1 MKKTVSLDL
10 NPDVPGRDAAGS
22 APIYTYIN
30 RRRIFVMKHLGID
43 VTVKHLPPLDPA
55 FIPLGRFYEAFL
67 RDAHEPFDVAVERS
81 GGQMAVYR
89 TRVHGTEALREAD
102 IYYIDRII
110 KTLLW
115 MKGGFRVYL
124 AGNEAVCRAMQA
136 HYSASGSRAFD
147 FDYMGNVYEH
157 PFEVV
162 RVDAV
167 PEEKSVSQAIGR
179 HLDGCR
185 IGFDA
190 GGSDRKVSAV
200 IDGESV
206 YSEEV
211 VWFPKINSD
220 PDYHYE
226 GIVSALKSAAAH
238 MPRVDAVGVSSAGIY
253 IDNRTMS
260 ASLFLKVP
268 KEQYDAKVKDI
279 YIRAITDTFG
289 DVPYAVVNDGDVSAL
304 AGAMSLEDNNVLGIA
319 MGTSE
324 AVGYV
329 DEEGKVTGW
338 LNELAFV
345 PVDAAPTA
353 MVDEWSGDIGC
364 GVKYFSQDAV
374 IKLAPA
380 AGIDLDESLSPAE
393 KLKVVQ
399 GLMEQGDPRAA
410 GIYESIGVYLAHT
423 LALYHHLYGYR
434 HVLLLGRVMSGK
446 GGDLLLDT
454 CRKVLSDEYPE
465 VERQVHLALP
475 DEKFRRVGQS
485 VAAAS
490 LPELRK

>member
-1 MKKTVSLDL
+1 M
-10 NPDVPGRDAAGS
+10 PVPMGG
-22 APIYTYIN
+22 
-30 RRRIFVMKHLGID
+30 HL
-43 VTVKHLPPLDPA
+43 
-55 FIPLGRFYEAFL
+55 E
-67 RDAHEPFDVAVERS
+67 
-81 GGQMAVYR
+81 
-89 TRVHGTEALREAD
+89 
-102 IYYIDRII
+102 
-110 KTLLW
+110 
-115 MKGGFRVYL
+115 
-124 AGNEAVCRAMQA
+124 
-136 HYSASGSRAFD
+136 
-147 FDYMGNVYEH
+147 
-157 PFEVV
+157 
-162 RVDAV
+162 
-167 PEEKSVSQAIGR
+167 
-179 HLDGCR
+179 GCR

-200 IDGESV
+200 IDGETV
-206 YSEEV
+206 FSEEV
-211 VWFPKINSD
+211 VWLPKVNPD
-220 PDYHYE
+220 PEYHYE

-253 IDNRTMS
+253 INNRTMK

-268 KEQYDAKVKDI
+268 KDQFDAKVKDI

-289 DVPYAVVNDGDVSAL
+289 DVPYVVANDGDVSAL

-329 DEEGKVTGW
+329 DEEGNITGW

-364 GVKYFSQDAV
+364 GVKYFSQDSV

-380 AGIDLDESLSPAE
+380 AGIELDESLSPAE

-399 GLMEQGDPRAA
+399 GLMEQDDPRAA
-410 GIYESIGVYLAHT
+410 KIYESIGVYLAHS

-446 GGDLLLDT
+446 GGDLLLET
-454 CRKVLSDEYPE
+454 CKKVLADEYPAVNE
-465 VERQVHLALP
+465 KIHLALP

-485 VAAAS
+485 AAAAS
-490 LPELRK
+490 LPEIVK